1 MSKYKSYGGSG
12 FIQSRAAI
20 FFGNR
25 IEGIAAALNV
35 LGQKFF
41 E

>member
-1 MSKYKSYGGSG
+1 MPKDKSYGGSV

-25 IEGIAAALNV
+25 IEGITAALDV